1 MTLVDAL
8 EALEVI
14 TLVDALEALE
24 VIHLVEL
31 LVALIHFG
39 PCLGVYIS
47 ALSWRTTFRPLAWR
61 FAFGGLEHE
70 LVAWFDSWRL
80 GRR

>member
-24 VIHLVEL
+24 VIHLVEFL
-31 LVALIHFG
+31 ISLIHFG
-39 PCLGVYIS
+39 PCLGGHIL
-47 ALSWRTTFRPLAWR
+47 ALS
-61 FAFGGLEHE
+61 
-70 LVAWFDSWRL
+70 
-80 GRR
+80 

>member
-1 MTLVDAL
+1 MILVDAL

-24 VIHLVEL
+24 VIHLIEF

-39 PCLGVYIS
+39 TCLGGHIS
-47 ALSWRTTFRPLAWR
+47 ALS
-61 FAFGGLEHE
+61 
-70 LVAWFDSWRL
+70 
-80 GRR
+80 

>member
-39 PCLGVYIS
+39 PCLGGHIS
-47 ALSWRTTFRPLAWR
+47 ALS
-61 FAFGGLEHE
+61 
-70 LVAWFDSWRL
+70 
-80 GRR
+80 

>member
-31 LVALIHFG
+31 LVAWIHFG
-39 PCLGVYIS
+39 TCL
-47 ALSWRTTFRPLAWR
+47 LENTFRPFSWRTH
-61 FAFGGLEHE
+61 FGLC
-70 LVAWFDSWRL
+70 L
-80 GRR
+80 GGHISA